1 MSQKRRKGRSLGSQR
16 ENGELAK
23 PKAQRKK
30 EAIAELK
37 KKEKAAEKEAK
48 E

>member
-1 MSQKRRKGRSLGSQR
+1 MSTKREKGRSLGSQR

-23 PKAQRKK
+23 PKSQRQK
-30 EAIAELK
+30 EVKTELAK
-37 KKEKAAEKEAK
+37 NKKAAKEEVK

>member
-1 MSQKRRKGRSLGSQR
+1 MSAKRKKGRSLGSQR

-23 PKAQRKK
+23 PKVQRLK
-30 EAIAELK
+30 EAKAELK
-37 KKEKAAEKEAK
+37 KKEATTKEEAK

>member
-1 MSQKRRKGRSLGSQR
+1 MSTKRKKGRSLGSQR

-23 PKAQRKK
+23 PKKQRKA
-30 EAIAELK
+30 EATAELTK
-37 KKEKAAEKEAK
+37 KKKAAEKEAK